1 METFQDYAY
10 YYNAFYK
17 DKDYERES
25 KQIDQLIRK
34 YSSNVH
40 SIINYGCGTG
50 KHDLELTKLGYICT
64 GIDLSETMIDIA
76 KKNSQI
82 VNGKIDFS
90 VADIR
95 TYMPKQKYDAVLS
108 LFHVMSY
115 QNRNEDVVAAFRS
128 ARKALEKGGVFL
140 FDTWY
145 GPGVLS
151 DKPVI
156 RAKEVEDEQY
166 KMIRI
171 ARPIM
176 HDETNVVDVC
186 YEVLVIDKKT
196 KETKVIEE
204 IHNMRYFFR
213 PEIELFLQQTG
224 FELVDS
230 FDGNTLSRTSFNS
243 WTSYFIAK
251 AV

>member
-1 METFQDYAY
+1 METFRDYAY

-25 KQIDQLIRK
+25 KQIDYLIRK

-64 GIDLSETMIDIA
+64 GIDLSEIMIDIA

-82 VNGKIDFS
+82 VNEKINFS

-95 TYMPKQKYDAVLS
+95 TYMPQEKYDAVLS

-115 QNRNEDVVAAFRS
+115 QNRNEDVIAAFRS
-128 ARKALEKGGVFL
+128 ARKALEKGGLFL

-151 DKPVI
+151 DKPVV
-156 RAKEVEDEQY
+156 RAKEIEDEQY
-166 KMIRI
+166 KLIRI

-176 HDETNVVDVC
+176 HDEKNVVDVC

-196 KETKVIEE
+196 NETKVIEE
-204 IHNMRYFFR
+204 VHNMRYFFR

>member
-1 METFQDYAY
+1 METFRDYAY

-25 KQIDQLIRK
+25 KQIDYLIRK
-34 YSSNVH
+34 YSGNVH

-64 GIDLSETMIDIA
+64 GIDLSEIMIDIA

-82 VNGKIDFS
+82 VNEKINFS

-95 TYMPKQKYDAVLS
+95 TYMPQEKYDAVLS

-115 QNRNEDVVAAFRS
+115 QNRNEDVIAAFRS
-128 ARKALEKGGVFL
+128 ARKALEKGGLFL

-151 DKPVI
+151 DKPVV
-156 RAKEVEDEQY
+156 RAKEIEDEQY
-166 KMIRI
+166 KLIRI

-176 HDETNVVDVC
+176 HDEKNVVDVC

-196 KETKVIEE
+196 NETKVIEE
-204 IHNMRYFFR
+204 VHNMRYFFR